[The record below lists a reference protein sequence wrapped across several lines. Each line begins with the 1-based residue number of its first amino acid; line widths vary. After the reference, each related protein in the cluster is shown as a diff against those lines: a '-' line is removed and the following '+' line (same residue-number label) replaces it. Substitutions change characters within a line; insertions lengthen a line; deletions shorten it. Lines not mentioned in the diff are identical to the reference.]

1 MLLSH
6 FLYRCENSKLI
17 NPQMNLF
24 IKSIYIQCIDRIA
37 AKFYIHRTQVVGY
50 FEWSSAHSL
59 CMGNFSIKNTQIGIG
74 TWSLK
79 EADQL
84 GTVFTAFLTTVLHY
98 VDKFLPTM
106 FSTILL
112 LFCWIYYIVVG
123 VCYCSLWKNHMGT
136 FQFFCID
143 RWRRVIK
150 KQPAYA
156 YASDFGII
164 LLSLVYKPKDQVGSF

>member
-1 MLLSH
+1 MQCQVLLFWYHDTSTILAGSSDSLICESIQANYTVIP
-6 FLYRCENSKLI
+6 FFYRCKKSKMI

-37 AKFYIHRTQVVGY
+37 AKCYIYKTQVVGD

-84 GTVFTAFLTTVLHY
+84 GTVFTASLTTVLHY

-123 VCYCSLWKNHMGT
+123 VCYCSLWKNYMG
-136 FQFFCID
+136 
-143 RWRRVIK
+143 WV
-150 KQPAYA
+150 AY
-156 YASDFGII
+156 ILI
-164 LLSLVYKPKDQVGSF
+164 LLYR